1 MHEITRAD
9 TLLQTLQIRYG
20 GQFRKRYDDV
30 SVVVMRNVV
39 NNALTNLSDDQFNAG
54 LARLNSSRFCP
65 DIAEFQSWCVA
76 GSWWTVAE
84 AWQRACDYSNLSS
97 HEIAKLA
104 NMKPEVF
111 MKSNLKIT
119 SLTKKAWDSV
129 SWLVNQGDM
138 QSAHREFKS
147 LYLDYVA
154 KAQSLGRQQE
164 WYVPPKQIGCS
175 SFVAESK
182 PKSKLPEQSPEQK
195 NWIKQ
200 KTAEL
205 QATGLSFPKAMFEA
219 MKMLKMGE
227 VARTCWGN

>member
-20 GQFRKRYDDV
+20 GQFKKRYEDV
-30 SVVVMRNVV
+30 SVAVMRNVV
-39 NNALTNLSDDQFNAG
+39 HNALINMSDEQFNAG

-84 AWQRACDYSNLSS
+84 AWQRACDYSNLSKHELAELTNMES
-97 HEIAKLA
+97 HEFLKS
-104 NMKPEVF
+104 NMK
-111 MKSNLKIT
+111 IT
-119 SLTKKAWDSV
+119 TLTKKAWDSV
-129 SWLVNQGDM
+129 DWLVTQNDM
-138 QSAHREFKS
+138 RGAHREFKA
-147 LYLDYVA
+147 LYQDYVA

-164 WYVPPKQIGCS
+164 WYQPPKAIDCK
-175 SFVAESK
+175 SFVIDSK
-182 PKSKLPEQSPEQK
+182 PKSKLPEQSPEQQ

-205 QATGLSFPKAMFEA
+205 QATGLSFPKALLEA
-219 MKMLKMGE
+219 MKLGRDQR
-227 VARTCWGN
+227 VGGAA